1 MKATVQTLLAIT
13 MVVAVVTLFLRA
25 SANDLGNLAAADLAS
40 ASDRGKSAAR
50 RAPAKFATLRTAR
63 SSAKQAPGRSA
74 LRGADRA
81 AATGQR
87 PLHVQPPEA
96 PAVAP
101 AGAQQLLMTSRWG
114 ASGELSTFAK
124 AVVGVM
130 VDIDTKRF
138 GKALPT
144 GALVYARRFQVFG
157 VGWAKSGT
165 SSLAQLLGSP
175 ENGKG
180 MQQVRA
186 HVQHEPALATLSASF
201 AKAMEGDA
209 KPRAAGE
216 RVPTKEHMEQV
227 RVLTEQLRA
236 REQWMGRLE
245 GDVAFMNAPVAP
257 LLARTFPRAKFI
269 ATIRDPI
276 SHIGSMIR
284 YYEAMASGAM
294 GPVWKKSWDMLGKW
308 LNGNFIGPV
317 PTLEGMPDQERAL
330 KVKFPSAW
338 TTEQLL
344 VLWCDHLTSLR
355 AALPAERILFLRT
368 HELSSPATAAQL
380 SAFLGEPTA
389 SFASSRG
396 HVHQTVRTADPLNL
410 LPDAY
415 FDATFR
421 RVLAKDPKCAKEFT
435 RFFPEPKFASLA
447 AWKAARAK
455 KKANSKTSIVHY
467 SSNS

>member
-1 MKATVQTLLAIT
+1 MARTTFRTFLAIT
-13 MVVAVVTLFLRA
+13 MVVAVVTLFLWA
-25 SANDLGNLAAADLAS
+25 SANDLRNLAAADLAS
-40 ASDRGKSAAR
+40 ASDLGKSALQHHR
-50 RAPAKFATLRTAR
+50 AKFATLRPAR
-63 SSAKQAPGRSA
+63 FSAKQAPGRNA

-81 AATGQR
+81 AATSQR
-87 PLHVQPPEA
+87 PLHVQSEA
-96 PAVAP
+96 QVAP
-101 AGAQQLLMTSRWG
+101 VGAQQLLMTSRWG
-114 ASGELSTFAK
+114 ASGELSSFAK

-138 GKALPT
+138 AKALPT
-144 GALVYARRFQVFG
+144 GALVYARRFRVFG

-175 ENGKG
+175 SNGQG
-180 MQQVRA
+180 MHRVRA
-186 HVQHEPALATLSASF
+186 HVQHEPGLATLSANF

-209 KPRAAGE
+209 KRRAAGE
-216 RVPTKEHMEQV
+216 RVPTMEHMDQV

-236 REQWMGRLE
+236 REQSMGRLE
-245 GDVAFMNAPVAP
+245 GDISFMNAPVAP
-257 LLARTFPRAKFI
+257 LLARMFPRAKFI

-276 SHIGSMIR
+276 SHIGSMVR

-330 KVKFPSAW
+330 KVEFPSAW

-368 HELSSPATAAQL
+368 HELSSPATVAQL
-380 SAFLGEPTA
+380 SAFLGAPTE

-421 RVLAKDPKCAKEFT
+421 RVMAKDPKCAKEFT

-455 KKANSKTSIVHY
+455 KTGKTSIVH
-467 SSNS
+467 